1 MTSIFKSLQKHALL
15 RSIAYI
21 LLGIVI
27 FLQPAKV
34 SQMILYFIV
43 GYNIL
48 MGVFNLISSIKN
60 KQNGFNSSTPIAIF
74 YFIFALVLFLFAKP
88 LIAALPFFLGLMCV
102 VGGGVRLSQSLSLRQ
117 YVNVN
122 WVPMFIYGA
131 ITIGAGVLLM
141 VYPFSSA
148 MMFFRFFGVILT
160 LAGISELV
168 AFIRFR
174 NFDM

>member
-1 MTSIFKSLQKHALL
+1 MTSMFKSIQQHALL

-21 LLGIVI
+21 LLGIAI
-27 FLQPAKV
+27 FLEPNKV
-34 SQMILYFIV
+34 SQTILYLIV
-43 GYNIL
+43 GYNVV

-60 KQNGFNSSTPIAIF
+60 KQNGYSSSTPVAIF
-74 YFIFALVLFLFAKP
+74 YFIFALILFLFAKP
-88 LIAALPFFLGLMCV
+88 LVASLPFFLGLMCV
-102 VGGGVRLSQSLSLRQ
+102 IGGGVRLSQSLGLRQ

-122 WVPMFIYGA
+122 WLPMFIYGA

-141 VYPFSSA
+141 VFPFSSA
-148 MMFFRFFGVILT
+148 MMFFRFFGVVLT

>member
-1 MTSIFKSLQKHALL
+1 MTSMFKSIQRHALL

-21 LLGIVI
+21 LLGIAI
-27 FLQPAKV
+27 FLEPNKV
-34 SQMILYFIV
+34 SQMILYLIV
-43 GYNIL
+43 GYNVV
-48 MGVFNLISSIKN
+48 MGVFNLISAIKN
-60 KQNGFNSSTPIAIF
+60 KQNGYSSSTPVAIF
-74 YFIFALVLFLFAKP
+74 YFIFALILYLFAKP
-88 LIAALPFFLGLMCV
+88 LVAALPFFLGLMCV
-102 VGGGVRLSQSLSLRQ
+102 IGGGVRLSQSLGLRQ

-122 WVPMFIYGA
+122 WLPMFIYGA

-141 VYPFSSA
+141 VFPFSSA
-148 MMFFRFFGVILT
+148 MMFFRFFGVVLT